1 MPTSTFFRSLHLL
14 VVATASGL
22 VLAIA
27 LAGSTAKAQ
36 SSNVTTAADLA
47 TAIQSANAWTGA
59 GPYTIN
65 FLTSGTIQP
74 TTQMVIGL
82 SGSNTAGLIL
92 NGNASTIDMSQAN
105 GGAGDRAFFV
115 ANGTVAFNSL
125 TIANGRAVGGN
136 GGGGAGGGAGL
147 GGAIFVANGAAIPG
161 VPVLP
166 TSVTLSGVQFFNNA
180 ATGGVG
186 GTFDSSF
193 SASSFPYHWD
203 GGGGMGG
210 NGGQAYQ
217 GGLDSSGGGGGG
229 FGFGADGGNGS
240 PDGVAGSAGAMTIA
254 GAGAG
259 GSGGDNG
266 AAGGISGGGGGGG
279 NDGFFEHG
287 AGGGGGVGGV
297 AADGNSGGAGGFGGG
312 GGGGGNYSDNAG
324 DGGFGGG
331 GGSGITPGAGGFG
344 GGGGSGNGS
353 SFPSQPGGFGGGA
366 GNAGTTDGQIVF
378 NYALGGGGAGLG
390 GAVFV
395 MNGASLAITAPTVF
409 GGNAVVSGSGG
420 AAAPLVSASNGS
432 AYGPDLFVGGT
443 VTFSPTPG
451 QSLTVGNLGGA
462 GNLADPNVAANASD
476 PNANG
481 SVFVTGGG
489 LVILTGTSYLSGGMT
504 INTGTLALAAG
515 AAEQGTSMVT
525 VGQNSGDR
533 ATLQLGGGSLLT
545 LGGWNPSD
553 PAASTD
559 QPVMIARDAGSTGR
573 VVIGDG
579 AGTSGAYVGARVFTG
594 GSGTASVV
602 FMQQYAAGSASD
614 TVYPFYTTLTGSL
627 GLVQDGPGTTFL
639 QPLYGANTFTG
650 SVTVNAGTLATTGT
664 AAALAGSNAIVVNT
678 GGVFAPGQSNGV
690 NDAAVLVLAGGV
702 LAPATSLSESFAALN
717 ITAPSQ
723 IDLGGGDITFDFNFL
738 SISAPLAVWNYS
750 AADDLL
756 SVTSGVV
763 TGSLSQMSFYSD
775 NGQTYLGY
783 GSLSGTSIVPV
794 PEPATLGLLASGI
807 LAWAVAAQRRSR
819 RRQVRNSCCLN
830 KSVQR

>member
-1 MPTSTFFRSLHLL
+1 MALSTFFRSLDLL

-27 LAGSTAKAQ
+27 LGGSPAKAQ
-36 SSNVTTAADLA
+36 SSNVTTAGDLL
-47 TAIQSANAWTGA
+47 TAIQTANTWTGS

-82 SGSNTAGLIL
+82 SGSNTSGLIL
-92 NGNASTIDMSQAN
+92 NGNAVTIDMSQAN

-147 GGAIFVANGAAIPG
+147 GGAIFVANSVAISG
-161 VPVLP
+161 VPAIP
-166 TSVTLSGVQFFNNA
+166 TSVTLSGVQFLNNA
-180 ATGGVG
+180 ATGGAG
-186 GTFDSSF
+186 GTFTNAVDVP
-193 SASSFPYHWD
+193 SFPYSWD

-210 NGGQAYQ
+210 NGGQGYHNGIDTA
-217 GGLDSSGGGGGG
+217 GGGGGG
-229 FGFGADGGNGS
+229 FGFGANGGNGS
-240 PDGVAGSAGAMTIA
+240 QHGVAGSAGAMTIA
-254 GAGAG
+254 GAGTG

-266 AAGGISGGGGGGG
+266 AAGGINGGGGGGG
-279 NDGFFEHG
+279 NDGLFERG
-287 AGGGGGVGGV
+287 AGGGGGVGGA

-312 GGGGGNYSDNAG
+312 GGGGGDLADNAG
-324 DGGFGGG
+324 SGGFGGG
-331 GGSGITPGAGGFG
+331 GGSGDTPGAGGFG
-344 GGGGSGNGS
+344 GGGGSGYDTQAFTPAAS
-353 SFPSQPGGFGGGA
+353 EPGGFGGGA
-366 GNAGTTDGQIVF
+366 GNAGSFESQNVD
-378 NYALGGGGAGLG
+378 YALGGGGAGLG
-390 GAVFV
+390 GAIFV
-395 MNGASLAITAPTVF
+395 MNGASLTITSPTVF
-409 GGNAVVSGSGG
+409 GGNTIVSGSGG
-420 AAAPLVSASNGS
+420 VLPSAVSAANGS

-515 AAEQGTSMVT
+515 ATEQGTSLVT
-525 VGQNSGDR
+525 VGQNTGDR

-545 LGGWNPSD
+545 LGGWNPSN

-559 QPVMIARDAGSTGR
+559 QPVMIARNAGSTGR
-573 VVIGDG
+573 IVIGDG
-579 AGTSGAYVGARVFTG
+579 VGASGAYIGARVFTG

-614 TVYPFYTTLTGSL
+614 IVYPFYTTLTGSL
-627 GLVQDGPGTTFL
+627 GLVQNGPGTTLL

-650 SVTVNAGTLATTGT
+650 GVTVSSGTLTSSGT
-664 AAALAGSNAIVVNT
+664 AAALGGTDFITVNA

-690 NDAAVLVLAGGV
+690 NDAAAIVLAGGV
-702 LAPATSLSESFAALN
+702 LAPTISLSESFAALS

-738 SISAPLAVWNYS
+738 SISSPLAVWNYS
-750 AADDLL
+750 AEDDLL

-807 LAWAVAAQRRSR
+807 LAWAGAARRRSR
-819 RRQVRNSCCLN
+819 RRDSSSEKKCR
-830 KSVQR
+830 